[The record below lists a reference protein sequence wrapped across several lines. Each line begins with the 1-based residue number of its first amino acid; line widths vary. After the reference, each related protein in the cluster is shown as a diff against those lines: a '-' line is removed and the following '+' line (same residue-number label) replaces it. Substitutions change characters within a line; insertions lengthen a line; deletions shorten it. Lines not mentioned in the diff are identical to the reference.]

1 MKKEDI
7 KTVIDNGIVKYYFT
21 NDKGVDMVFES
32 TTVTITIAGKD
43 EALNEFIEEM
53 ERAGQFSLH
62 RVRS

>member
-7 KTVIDNGIVKYYFT
+7 KTVIENGIVKRYFT

-32 TTVTITIAGKD
+32 TTEIISMVGVE

-53 ERAGQFSLH
+53 ERSGQFSLH
-62 RVRS
+62 RV